1 MKKLYIHSKIN
12 ENHQTSYII
21 DNIKDIIFFNENET
35 QYFQIQFENNETATF
50 DTTEWYISF
59 KN

>member
-1 MKKLYIHSKIN
+1 MKLYIRSKSN
-12 ENHQTSYII
+12 ENHQPSYII

-35 QYFQIQFENNETATF
+35 QYFQIIFKDNETATF

-59 KN
+59 VNE